1 MAAGVLAGHWQAS
14 SMASPRPGV
23 GGRCRQLIQ
32 ASLPAAIDKAKHELS
47 ALASGMP
54 GIICVT
60 GSLHAAALA
69 ERELRKA
76 F

>member
-1 MAAGVLAGHWQAS
+1 
-14 SMASPRPGV
+14 MASARNSAG

-47 ALASGMP
+47 AHGSA

-60 GSLHAAALA
+60 GSLHATAQALRFLEEQGALA
-69 ERELRKA
+69 
-76 F
+76 

>member
-1 MAAGVLAGHWQAS
+1 
-14 SMASPRPGV
+14 MASPKLGG

-47 ALASGMP
+47 AVASGRP

-69 ERELRKA
+69 ERELEKTY
-76 F
+76 